1 MSLSSLLIISFFSYH
16 CGIFCFKLN
25 KHLFW
30 QGMQIW
36 MLEMK
41 AVGCRCTG
49 QHRVVVWRPCAT
61 YTTWVLTLSP
71 GLWEFGNWR
80 LDLGWDPYVI
90 MCIYIYIRIYDD
102 IYIPGIH
109 AWADWKPRVHWC
121 FMLVVSYFLNP
132 SWTGFLPRVFPTL
145 KKQNTEHETH
155 THTHTHTKQ
164 KHIIAWF
171 SFERCF
177 FLQILPGRMWERQL
191 CILLLSTMMVPW
203 FKHS

>member
-90 MCIYIYIRIYDD
+90 MCIYIYIYVYMM
-102 IYIPGIH
+102 IYIYTWYTCLG
-109 AWADWKPRVHWC
+109 WLKTKSS
-121 FMLVVSYFLNP
+121 LVLYVGSFLFLNP

-155 THTHTHTKQ
+155 THTHTLMRVLHGL
-164 KHIIAWF
+164 
-171 SFERCF
+171 SGVVR
-177 FLQILPGRMWERQL
+177 GRASIWSRPHL
-191 CILLLSTMMVPW
+191 KYI
-203 FKHS
+203 